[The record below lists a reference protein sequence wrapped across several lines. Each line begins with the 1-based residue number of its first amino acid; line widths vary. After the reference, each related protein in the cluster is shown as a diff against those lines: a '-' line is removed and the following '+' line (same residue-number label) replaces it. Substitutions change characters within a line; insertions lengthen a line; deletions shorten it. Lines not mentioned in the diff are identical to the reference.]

1 MIEHKGAVVV
11 PEINLGHGHCG
22 QAINGGRILKRKITN
37 RQRKHL
43 LAMGPVHEDE
53 WAALNDLLRIG
64 RGDIDTQLDVE
75 EIAQTIF
82 EENAA
87 LNEIKDVDL
96 DNEDDSVDEGDVSE
110 ASIA

>member
-1 MIEHKGAVVV
+1 
-11 PEINLGHGHCG
+11 
-22 QAINGGRILKRKITN
+22 
-37 RQRKHL
+37 
-43 LAMGPVHEDE
+43 MGPVHEDE

-96 DNEDDSVDEGDVSE
+96 DNEDDSEDEGDVSE
-110 ASIA
+110 ASIALIADITDENLDSWKIMNHTFFAKV